1 MIIRSLLG
9 WSSPAG
15 AGARLSILIF
25 HRVLSAP
32 DPLFPGEVHAAR
44 FDAICRWLAAWFQV
58 LPLDEAVHRLAHG
71 TLPARAACISFDDGY
86 ADNHDQALPILQR
99 HRLTA
104 SFFVATSFL
113 GGGRMFNDTVAEAVR
128 RAPGPELDL
137 SPLGLDGLAR
147 FDLRTPALR
156 SACIGQVLRIVK
168 YLPVPRRTE
177 TVERIAA
184 ACGRPSL
191 PTDLMMTPQQVQA
204 LHRAGMV
211 IGAHTRTHPILARM
225 DVQGMRDEIEGGKR
239 ELEAIVGAP
248 VTLFAYPNGKPDED
262 YSAAS
267 VQVVREAGFDAAVS
281 TAWGAADGRTDRFQ
295 LPRFTPW
302 DRGRARFGL
311 RLLNNLRRQGSVAQR

>member
-1 MIIRSLLG
+1 VIIKTLLG
-9 WSSPAG
+9 RASPAG

-25 HRVLSAP
+25 HRVLPAP
-32 DPLFPGEVHAAR
+32 DPLFPGEIDAAR
-44 FDAICRWLAAWFQV
+44 FDAICRWLGTWFRV
-58 LPLDEAVHRLAHG
+58 LPLDEAVHRLARG
-71 TLPARAACISFDDGY
+71 TLPARAACITFDDGY

-99 HRLTA
+99 HRLPA

-113 GGGRMFNDTVAEAVR
+113 GGGRMFNDTVIEAIR
-128 RAPGPELDL
+128 RAPGPHLDL
-137 SPLGLDGLAR
+137 SPLGLGGLAR
-147 FDLRTPALR
+147 FDLRTPAGR
-156 SACIGQVLRIVK
+156 SACIGQVLRVVK
-168 YLPVPRRTE
+168 YLPLPQRTE
-177 TVERIAA
+177 VVERIAS
-184 ACGRPSL
+184 ACGRPAMPS
-191 PTDLMMTPQQVQA
+191 DLMMTPEQVRA
-204 LHRAGMV
+204 MHRAGMV

-302 DRGRARFGL
+302 DRSRMRFGL
-311 RLLNNLRRQGSVAQR
+311 RLVANLTSIASPQVA